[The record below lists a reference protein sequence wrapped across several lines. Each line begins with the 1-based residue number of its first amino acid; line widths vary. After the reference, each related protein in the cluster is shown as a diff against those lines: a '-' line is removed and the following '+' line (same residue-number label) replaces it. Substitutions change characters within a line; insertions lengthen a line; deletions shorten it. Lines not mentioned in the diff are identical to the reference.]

1 MGEDHPFFELIEA
14 HIEKARKDGA
24 FDNLS
29 GAGKPLPRR
38 DPGVDAMTE
47 TTHRIMAD
55 NGVLPE
61 ELQLRKDLEATRAA
75 YREETDRDKRK
86 PLMAKM
92 ADLELRL
99 GLAADARKK
108 SLR

>member
-1 MGEDHPFFELIEA
+1 MGDDHPFFELIEA
-14 HIEKARKDGA
+14 QIEQARLRGE

-38 DPGVDAMTE
+38 DPSVDAMTE
-47 TTHRIMAD
+47 TTNRIMAD

-61 ELQLRKDLEATRAA
+61 DLQLRKDLQAARTALRDEA
-75 YREETDRDKRK
+75 DRTHRMTLMKRI
-86 PLMAKM
+86 

-99 GLAADARKK
+99 NLASEMRRK
-108 SLR
+108 S